1 MIIHFSLISETVINS
16 LMQKALEKIAFL
28 PFGYLVDSWRWK
40 VFSGEF
46 SEDLNTK
53 WWEQR

>member
-1 MIIHFSLISETVINS
+1 MKRHFSLVSETVINS
-16 LMQKALEKIAFL
+16 LMQNALEKIAFL

-40 VFSGEF
+40 VFSGEV
-46 SEDLNTK
+46 SEDLNSK